1 MDLKKTGRL
10 IAKRRKALNLTL
22 GALSE
27 QLGVTPQAIHLW
39 EVGQRYPDASS
50 QVMIH
55 KVLRL
60 NPVEL
65 LTGLE
70 LFEDDMKKGIDS
82 YMRRIDEKVFV
93 AGNMQDEDGNDVYVD
108 LSEYSV
114 ILKDENGELGDQWIP
129 YTDYYNVEGLAERQE
144 EEPKTPYDPTRI
156 YLNHGHNIL
165 VVPVEM
171 LIRLGKPLYFNIVR
185 NRKTDMLFLVFSDE
199 VRDDGFDIP
208 EKVYNGK
215 WKGIHVYG
223 GEYGH
228 ALCVELGVRQYL
240 DLLEI
245 VPEIDAEHKVIAIRL
260 DELKRSNA

>member
-1 MDLKKTGRL
+1 
-10 IAKRRKALNLTL
+10 
-22 GALSE
+22 
-27 QLGVTPQAIHLW
+27 
-39 EVGQRYPDASS
+39 
-50 QVMIH
+50 MIH
-55 KVLRL
+55 KVLGL

-70 LFEDDMKKGIDS
+70 MFDEDLKRKVDS
-82 YMRRIDEKVFV
+82 YMHRIDEKVFV
-93 AGNMQDEDGNDVYVD
+93 AGNCKDEDGNDVYMD

-114 ILKDENGELGDQWIP
+114 VLKDENGDLGDRWIP
-129 YTDYYNVEGLAERQE
+129 YTDYYNVEGPSEKRE
-144 EEPKTPYDPTRI
+144 EELKTPYDPTRI

-165 VVPVEM
+165 TMPVEM
-171 LIRLGKPLYFNIVR
+171 LEKLGRPLYFYIVR
-185 NRKTDMLFLVFSDE
+185 NRKTGVLFLVFKDE
-199 VRDDGFDIP
+199 IGEDGFDIP

-245 VPEIDAEHKVIAIRL
+245 VPEIDAEHKVIAIPL
-260 DELKRSNA
+260 DELKRSNAGIVYSEFLLPQWQYDELWEEEDEIEDEEE